1 MWWTIELIN
10 TFYTKQC
17 RFFVNLSTNTHKHK
31 QSTKSSI
38 FQIVH
43 WNCRSLYNKK
53 AKILQYLETYK
64 PNILI
69 LNEINCQEHIINFI
83 SHNTSYQIEAKCRKN
98 KRGGGV
104 CIFIKSNIEYRIIK
118 TPNDL
123 ESIGIQIEIKN
134 EKLNIYG
141 YYNPPNRNIDLDFIR
156 AITTG
161 PNKFII
167 AGDLNARTSL
177 CKANKTNKNGR
188 DLDNIQIEQN
198 CFMLNDTNQD
208 TYVRYN
214 KFIFYFL

>member
-1 MWWTIELIN
+1 MIN
-10 TFYTKQC
+10 
-17 RFFVNLSTNTHKHK
+17 NLNSNTNYYEQLNSSTHFTPNNADSSSIYQQTYTNTQ

-104 CIFIKSNIEYRIIK
+104 CIFIKSNMNIESSK
-118 TPNDL
+118 H
-123 ESIGIQIEIKN
+123 Q
-134 EKLNIYG
+134 
-141 YYNPPNRNIDLDFIR
+141 
-156 AITTG
+156 TT
-161 PNKFII
+161 
-167 AGDLNARTSL
+167 
-177 CKANKTNKNGR
+177 
-188 DLDNIQIEQN
+188 
-198 CFMLNDTNQD
+198 
-208 TYVRYN
+208 
-214 KFIFYFL
+214 

>member
-1 MWWTIELIN
+1 MT
-10 TFYTKQC
+10 
-17 RFFVNLSTNTHKHK
+17 
-31 QSTKSSI
+31 
-38 FQIVH
+38 
-43 WNCRSLYNKK
+43 
-53 AKILQYLETYK
+53 
-64 PNILI
+64 
-69 LNEINCQEHIINFI
+69 QEHIINFI
-83 SHNTSYQIEAKCRKN
+83 SNNTSYQIEAKCRKN
-98 KRGGGV
+98 RWGGGV

-118 TPNDL
+118 TPNDI
-123 ESIGIQIEIKN
+123 ESIGIQIELKN

-141 YYNPPNRNIDLDFIR
+141 YYNPPNRNIDLEFIK

-188 DLDNIQIEQN
+188 DLDNILIEQN

-214 KFIFYFL
+214 KDFIKTFGSVLDYIISDPFLASKAVCSIVDNDLLKSDHLPISCDLDLENSNQILNNKTEKKNIIIQKN